1 MINSLYYKLDASLVV
16 LGHSLCIG
24 SDSLA
29 VLWRAHIIS
38 LSMYVH
44 ACWSV
49 LYRSASF
56 CLCPVLDSEI
66 FYLTSGWF
74 AWRIFVSLH
83 VNTWKWCFIHCLLL
97 HTTTCLS
104 NVSHFAMA
112 VMHFALQLLIILEFF
127 LSSSRSLWAFLMIL
141 VCQVIRYVVLVL
153 WMASYLRISWGG
165 EAHMYAAV
173 GLAHRNTY
181 CR

>member
-1 MINSLYYKLDASLVV
+1 VINSLYYKLDVSLVV

-127 LSSSRSLWAFLMIL
+127 FKFQQKFVGLFCDSRLSSDTLCSSGFMDGVIFAHKLRRWGSH
-141 VCQVIRYVVLVL
+141 VC
-153 WMASYLRISWGG
+153 SC
-165 EAHMYAAV
+165 
-173 GLAHRNTY
+173 GLGT
-181 CR
+181 